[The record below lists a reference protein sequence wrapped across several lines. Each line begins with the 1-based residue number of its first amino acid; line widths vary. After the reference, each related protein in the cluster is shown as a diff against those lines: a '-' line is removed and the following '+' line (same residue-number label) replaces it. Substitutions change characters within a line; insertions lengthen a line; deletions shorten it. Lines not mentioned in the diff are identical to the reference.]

1 MRLFVDREG
10 WLERGLVAAW
20 VLGAALAAP
29 SPCAAGALDALDE
42 SLSRAFGELGPS
54 VVPSGVLLDRVLPIA
69 GLERYDGTSRAPE
82 VSAAALRQIVHELRR
97 STFASGAVPRPD
109 ADELRA
115 RAQQVRDGAPIPIA
129 VVDARAHRLREGA
142 LLGEG
147 GKIAPGRVEIEAGDL
162 EEIRVFAAAPLVHET
177 RRGGEVRFVLPADL
191 RMSWGRPAPSS
202 LSIDFDDGRGFRR
215 VRESETLSPSWP
227 HRGRRTVALRAEWP
241 DGDVR
246 TARFPFDVIRM
257 GTPAPDDT
265 LTIQATVPFEG
276 IAGSGRA
283 YVALAPGH
291 GTIVN
296 PAIVIEGFD
305 LDDTMSWER
314 LYELLNQENLLEDL
328 RAQGFDAVVL
338 DFDSATAP
346 IQRNAFVVAELLQ
359 QIAASIDPSQSVFLV
374 GASMGGLCARY
385 ALTWMES
392 QSIDARV
399 RTFLSFDAP
408 HGGANLPLG
417 VQYWLDF
424 FSGQSTDAA
433 FLLSRL
439 DTPAARQML
448 LAHHTTP
455 PGPTGV
461 PDPLR
466 GTFLADQAALGNWPA
481 APRLSAV
488 ANGSG
493 AGLDQGF
500 APSAQIIRWE
510 YRSFLVD
517 IDGNVWAVPNGSS
530 TMILQGRI
538 EFVFLPPDI
547 QNVVVSG
554 TSPWDNAPGGSRD
567 SMFQMDTTAAP
578 FGDIVALHDRHCF
591 VPTVSALALDT
602 SDLFFDVDG
611 TANLLDLVPFDAIRW
626 AGENES
632 HVFVSPETKA
642 WIMAEA
648 ASGATGVPTALLPP
662 PQPALL
668 QIHAAAPNP
677 FRDRVLV
684 RFALETAAPVSADI
698 VDISGRRVARLL
710 DHVPLSG
717 RHPFDPVDVHRCRNL
732 FRAPPCGSGRSGGE
746 DHRNRMRR
754 RIATII

>member
-1 MRLFVDREG
+1 MRFFVDRYR
-10 WLERGLVAAW
+10 WLERGFIAGW
-20 VLGAALAAP
+20 VFGAALAVP
-29 SPCAAGALDALDE
+29 TPCAGGALDALDE
-42 SLSRAFGELGPS
+42 TLSRAFGQLGPS
-54 VVPSGVLLDRVLPIA
+54 IVPSGVLLDRVLPIV
-69 GLERYDGTSRAPE
+69 GLERYDGTGDAPE

-97 STFASGAVPRPD
+97 STLDSGAVPRPD

-115 RAQQVRDGAPIPIA
+115 RAQQVREGAPIPI
-129 VVDARAHRLREGA
+129 VIVDARAHRIRQGA
-142 LLGEG
+142 PLGEG
-147 GKIAPGRVEIEAGDL
+147 RKIAPGRVEIEAVDL
-162 EEIRVFAAAPLVHET
+162 EGVRVFAAAPLVHES

-191 RMSWGRPAPSS
+191 RMSWGGPAPSS

-215 VRESETLSPSWP
+215 IREGQVLTPSWP
-227 HRGRRTVALRAEWP
+227 TRGRRTVAVRAEWS
-241 DGDVR
+241 DGDERV
-246 TARFPFDVIRM
+246 ARFPFDVIRM

-359 QIAASIDPSQSVFLV
+359 QITASIDPAQSVFLV

-392 QSIDARV
+392 QSIDPRV
-399 RTFLSFDAP
+399 RTFLSFDTP
-408 HGGANLPLG
+408 HGGANVPLG

-448 LAHHTTP
+448 LAHHTSP

-466 GTFLADQAALGNWPA
+466 GTFLADQTALGDWPA
-481 APRLSAV
+481 APRLAAV

-500 APSAQIIRWE
+500 APSAQIIQWE

-530 TMILQGRI
+530 AMILQGRI
-538 EFVFLPPDI
+538 DFVFLPPDI

-554 TSPWDNAPGGSRD
+554 TSTLGQRARRIARLDVPDGHHRGSLRRHRRAPRSPLFHSDGERAGAGHLGPLLRRGRHGEPARSRSVRRDPVGRRERKPRVRLAGDQGLDHGGSR
-567 SMFQMDTTAAP
+567 
-578 FGDIVALHDRHCF
+578 FGSHGRPRSRCSH
-591 VPTVSALALDT
+591 
-602 SDLFFDVDG
+602 
-611 TANLLDLVPFDAIRW
+611 LL
-626 AGENES
+626 
-632 HVFVSPETKA
+632 
-642 WIMAEA
+642 
-648 ASGATGVPTALLPP
+648 
-662 PQPALL
+662 
-668 QIHAAAPNP
+668 
-677 FRDRVLV
+677 
-684 RFALETAAPVSADI
+684 
-698 VDISGRRVARLL
+698 GRRSCRFTPPRRIRSATKCWSGSHWKRPLRSAPTSSTSPDDALRSFSIRCRSRPAR
-710 DHVPLSG
+710 VRS
-717 RHPFDPVDVHRCRNL
+717 VDVQRCGHL
-732 FRAPPCGSGRSGGE
+732 FRTPSSGGGRSGHE
-746 DHRNRMRR
+746 DHRD
-754 RIATII
+754 